1 MRASFRLGRVAGVPV
16 AVNWSVLVIFALIA
30 AGLAAGQFP
39 RAYPGHQT
47 WAYVVAGLGAAVAFM
62 LGLLAHEVS
71 HAILAKRNGVRVR
84 GITLWLFG
92 GVAELEGEAD
102 TPGSELR
109 IAGIGPL
116 VSLVIGGVF
125 TGIAALMRAAGQ
137 DNLAVGSFAWLG
149 GINLA
154 LAVFNVLPA
163 APLDGGRLLRAGLWK
178 WRGDRTWAAV
188 VAARA
193 GRALGWALIAFGL
206 VEFLLGAAVGGLWLA
221 LIGWFLIGAAG
232 AEQRQAEVGEVL
244 TGVRVS
250 DVMSTDPQT
259 VPADIPVAKFIDR
272 YLFGYRHTAYP
283 LVEDGRPVGLVSL
296 DRVRQVRP
304 DQRERTALREVACGP
319 GELTITNPQEPLT
332 ELLPR
337 LNQCADGRALV
348 VVEGRLIG
356 MVSPSDV
363 SRAMLR
369 GSRSD
374 GAGPAADG
382 AGCAG
387 DGAGSTGGTAG
398 CAGDGAGSAAE
409 GAGSRSEGAGS
420 GTDGTGSRATG

>member
-1 MRASFRLGRVAGVPV
+1 MRASLRLGRIAGVPV

-39 RAYPGHQT
+39 RAYPGLSPA
-47 WAYVVAGLGAAVAFM
+47 AYAAAGIAAAVVF
-62 LGLLAHEVS
+62 LFGLLAHEVS
-71 HAILAKRNGVRVR
+71 HAVIAKRNGIGVR

-102 TPGSELR
+102 SPGAEVR

-125 TGIAALMRAAGQ
+125 EAVAVL
-137 DNLAVGSFAWLG
+137 LAMSGRGGLVVGTFAWLG

-193 GRALGWALIAFGL
+193 GRVLGWALIAFGL
-206 VEFLLGAAVGGLWLA
+206 FQLLLGSGIGGLWLA

-232 AEQRQAEVGEVL
+232 AEQRQAEIGEAL

-250 DVMSTDPQT
+250 DVMSTHPQIVPPDIT
-259 VPADIPVAKFIDR
+259 VAEFIER
-272 YLFGYRHTAYP
+272 YLFGFRHTVFP
-283 LVEDGRPVGLVSL
+283 LAEDGRPVGLVSL
-296 DRVRQVRP
+296 DRVRQVP
-304 DQRERTALREVACGP
+304 AHLRGQTWLRQVACGP
-319 GELTITNPQEPLT
+319 DELTIASPEEQLAD
-332 ELLPR
+332 LLPR

-348 VVEGRLIG
+348 VMNGQLVGI
-356 MVSPSDV
+356 VSPSDV
-363 SRAMLR
+363 SRAMLH
-369 GSRSD
+369 
-374 GAGPAADG
+374 
-382 AGCAG
+382 
-387 DGAGSTGGTAG
+387 GSTRRP
-398 CAGDGAGSAAE
+398 SAAPP
-409 GAGSRSEGAGS
+409 GTRLGWTRGGS
-420 GTDGTGSRATG
+420 